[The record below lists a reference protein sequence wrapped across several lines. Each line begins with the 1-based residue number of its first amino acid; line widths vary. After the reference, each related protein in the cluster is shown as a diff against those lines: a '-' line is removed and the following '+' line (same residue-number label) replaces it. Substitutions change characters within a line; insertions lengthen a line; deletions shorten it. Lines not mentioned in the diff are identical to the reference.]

1 MAAYDIGVVV
11 VVFVFGVIGYIRGF
25 TWEAGFLCGV
35 MLGLASA
42 FRLTGIFAALFLKN
56 LSPPVAEIVGFF
68 AVFLM
73 TFIVVLGVT
82 YLARRLVER
91 AKLEKADRWAGSVL
105 GVLQGVGVCF
115 VVTLALL
122 KFGNEPLR
130 VYVGRTYA
138 ARLSTAGAKLLQHA
152 VPTSK
157 DILPLNLPSR
167 IRRP

>member
-11 VVFVFGVIGYIRGF
+11 VVVVFGVMGYIRGF
-25 TWEAGFLCGV
+25 TWEAGFLCGL
-35 MLGLASA
+35 MLGVAAA
-42 FRLTGIFAALFLKN
+42 FRLTGVFAALFLKN
-56 LSPPVAEIVGFF
+56 LSPDIARIVGFS

-82 YLARRLVER
+82 YLVRRLVER

-105 GVLQGVGVCF
+105 GLLQGLGVCF

-130 VYVGRTYA
+130 MYVGGTYA
-138 ARLSTAGAKLLQHA
+138 ARLSAAGAQLLQRA
-152 VPTSK
+152 IPASK
-157 DILPLNLPSR
+157 HILPLSLPSR